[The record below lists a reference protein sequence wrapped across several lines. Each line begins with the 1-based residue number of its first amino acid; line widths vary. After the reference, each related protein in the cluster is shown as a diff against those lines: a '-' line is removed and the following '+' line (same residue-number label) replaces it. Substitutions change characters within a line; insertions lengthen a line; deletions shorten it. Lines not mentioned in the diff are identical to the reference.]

1 MGREKN
7 RGFTMVSVM
16 VGFLILLMGISA
28 LFASLEV
35 SRNMVLTSTARFNKN
50 EEDLEKLYQSL
61 DYQEASGGETFLK
74 DEDDS
79 KCFKISGSAKRN
91 STTGFYYFH

>member
-1 MGREKN
+1 MGGKRN

-50 EEDLEKLYQSL
+50 EGDLEKLYQSP
-61 DYQEASGGETFLK
+61 DYQVGASEETGLK
-74 DEDDS
+74 DEADNV
-79 KCFKISGSAKRN
+79 CFNISGSVDQDQG
-91 STTGFYYFH
+91 TGFYYFH